1 MAAAEPS
8 ARPRPLRFVW
18 RAIRP
23 DVPFYALIGLLMGAA
38 VILHLAFG
46 YPRELDLRVSWVPLA
61 TRSLVYAL
69 PAVVAALGWAMIRH
83 DRSLLSARTWLD
95 VLRGFFEPRRTL
107 AFVLVLL
114 ALPSL
119 MATFVS
125 FKASIPNIHP
135 FGGLDVAFMELDR
148 LLHFGEHPW
157 VLMHGVLGSP
167 TVTAFV
173 DFTYSLWFA
182 VLWLTV
188 IWQTWHGAYF
198 SDAREQFL
206 LSFAACWILIG
217 VVFATL
223 LASAGPVYYG
233 TVTGA
238 ADPFAALVDYLHQVD
253 AARALKAVWI
263 QGILWDNYASPG
275 THPFGEGISA
285 MPSMH
290 VSMAVLMALVG
301 FRVNRV
307 VGWAYAAFAVLIL
320 IGSVHLAW
328 HYAIDGYLA
337 AGLTVVIWWGAGRVM
352 SAWNGERVDLADR

>member
-1 MAAAEPS
+1 MIAAEAPVRS
-8 ARPRPLRFVW
+8 RFTNLAW

-23 DVPFYALIGLLMGAA
+23 DVPFYALIGLFMGAA
-38 VILHLAFG
+38 AILHLAFG

-69 PAVVAALGWAMIRH
+69 PAVVAALGWAMVRRG
-83 DRSLLSARTWLD
+83 RSLRSGRTWLD
-95 VLRGFFEPRRTL
+95 VLRRFFEPRRTL
-107 AFVLVLL
+107 AFVLVLF

-125 FKASIPNIHP
+125 FKASIPDIQP

-148 LLHFGEHPW
+148 LLHFGNHPW
-157 VLMHGVLGSP
+157 VLLHRVLGSP
-167 TVTAFV
+167 PVTAFV

-188 IWQTWHGAYF
+188 IWQAWHGSYF

-206 LSFAACWILIG
+206 LSLAACWIVIG
-217 VVFATL
+217 VGFATL
-223 LASAGPVYYG
+223 LASAGPVYFG
-233 TVTGA
+233 AVTGA
-238 ADPFAALVDYLHQVD
+238 ADPFAALVEYLHQVD
-253 AARALKAVWI
+253 AAHSLKAVWI

-301 FRVNRV
+301 FRVNRI
-307 VGWAYAAFAVLIL
+307 VGWAYAAFALLIL

-328 HYAIDGYLA
+328 HYAIDGYLGALIVALCWYA
-337 AGLTVVIWWGAGRVM
+337 AGRLIA
-352 SAWNGERVDLADR
+352 LDRRLFT